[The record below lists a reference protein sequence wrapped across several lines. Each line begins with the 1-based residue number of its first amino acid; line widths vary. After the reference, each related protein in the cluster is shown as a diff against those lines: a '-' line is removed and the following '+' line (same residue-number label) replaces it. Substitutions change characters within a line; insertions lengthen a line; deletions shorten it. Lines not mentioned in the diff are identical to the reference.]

1 MKQYITVRLL
11 KHLSSTED
19 LPAVREAVDVANIDD
34 VREAYRDKMKKKL
47 YGLLR
52 EREKNGEWKKFLDS
66 ILIELMGY
74 EDCNKTI
81 DYYTLYYKLSACRYL
96 SFEYI
101 SQGLEA
107 QVGETRRFARN
118 GIGRLLFAFARLP
131 FFPANHDRRAAQEVA
146 CGNDAILRQDE
157 HGARSLDFLIHAVNA
172 VNKGVAHVDEQC
184 Y

>member
-1 MKQYITVRLL
+1 MVALL
-11 KHLSSTED
+11 AED
-19 LPAVREAVDVANIDD
+19 VIGEVDVANIDD

-96 SFEYI
+96 SFEYYRK
-101 SQGLEA
+101 
-107 QVGETRRFARN
+107 T
-118 GIGRLLFAFARLP
+118 LFECMNLF
-131 FFPANHDRRAAQEVA
+131 DRIDVQ
-146 CGNDAILRQDE
+146 
-157 HGARSLDFLIHAVNA
+157 
-172 VNKGVAHVDEQC
+172 
-184 Y
+184 

>member
-1 MKQYITVRLL
+1 MAALL
-11 KHLSSTED
+11 VED
-19 LPAVREAVDVANIDD
+19 VIGEVDVANIDD

-96 SFEYI
+96 SFEYYRK
-101 SQGLEA
+101 
-107 QVGETRRFARN
+107 T
-118 GIGRLLFAFARLP
+118 LFECMNLF
-131 FFPANHDRRAAQEVA
+131 DRIDVQ
-146 CGNDAILRQDE
+146 
-157 HGARSLDFLIHAVNA
+157 
-172 VNKGVAHVDEQC
+172 
-184 Y
+184 